1 MFQQKYNIKCNF
13 LKYFQI
19 LSAIPKYLLGKAR
32 TAPHVHVHVDKRS
45 FFGNTLYQLSNSTVI
60 DLAKMKCKDH
70 YWLYVNATDAEPTGQ
85 KKWQTEL
92 KLENFRWDLAFT
104 QISKTC
110 KERKLKEFNYKLLHR
125 TIVTKKELYTYG
137 IEMDCKCIYCNRPD
151 SILHSSVECEVSK
164 SFFDKVISW
173 FNNTNF
179 SEFSPT
185 VAEILFGIWNCGN
198 DKKLT
203 KFNYCLLFAKF
214 FLYHQKRTLKQCNFN
229 EPGLGSNPLRQVCF
243 RSLRN
248 WRCL

>member
-1 MFQQKYNIKCNF
+1 MFNNKKIKIDSNSIFYPEWVEKGVLSIQDLLDHNRKFLSFQVFQQKYNIKCNF

-19 LSAIPKYLLGKAR
+19 LSAIPKYLLEKAR
-32 TAPHVHVHVDKRS
+32 TAPHVDKRS
-45 FFGNTLYQLSNSTVI
+45 YFGNTLYQLSNSTVI
-60 DLAKMKCKDH
+60 DLAKMKCKDY
-70 YWLYVNATDAEPTGQ
+70 YWLYVNATDVEPTGQ

-110 KERKLKEFNYKLLHR
+110 KETKLKEFNYKLLHR
-125 TIVTKKELYTYG
+125 IIVTKKELYTYG

-151 SILHSSVECEVSK
+151 SILHSFVECEVSK

-203 KFNYCLLFAKF
+203 KFNYCLLFA
-214 FLYHQKRTLKQCNFN
+214 N
-229 EPGLGSNPLRQVCF
+229 
-243 RSLRN
+243 
-248 WRCL
+248 